1 MLLKFRSNTNK
12 IDINKSLFLYYMS
25 LKMSNVIFISMNLL
39 QYRQCLIVIG
49 NVLELSGINFIAILG
64 SVK

>member
-1 MLLKFRSNTNK
+1 
-12 IDINKSLFLYYMS
+12 MS